1 MKVGFKNSFLKAL
14 QKLKDE
20 DVKNAIYEA
29 ILDVEKS
36 DSLTEIRNIK
46 KLKGYTSYFRIRVG
60 NHRIGIKWEED
71 EKMLYFVTFDHRKDI
86 YKKFP

>member
-20 DVKNAIYEA
+20 DVKNAIYDA
-29 ILDVEKS
+29 IFDAEQS
-36 DSLTEIRNIK
+36 ESLTEIRNIK
-46 KLKGYTSYFRIRVG
+46 KLKGYTSYFRIWVG

-71 EKMLYFVTFDHRKDI
+71 EKTLYFVTFDHR
-86 YKKFP
+86 

>member
-29 ILDVEKS
+29 ILDVEQS
-36 DSLTEIRNIK
+36 ESLPEIRNIK

-71 EKMLYFVTFDHRKDI
+71 EKTLYFVTFDHRKDI

>member
-1 MKVGFKNSFLKAL
+1 MRVAFKNSFLKVL

-29 ILDVEKS
+29 ILDAEQSV
-36 DSLTEIRNIK
+36 SLAEIRNIK
-46 KLKGYTSYFRIRVG
+46 KLKGYTSYFRIRIG
-60 NHRIGIKWEED
+60 NHRIGLKWEED
-71 EKMLYFVTFDHRKDI
+71 EKTLYFVTFDHRKDI